1 MTKDEMQRIRENGRH
16 AARRIAELR
25 EEQGLSYAA
34 LSRRLGGSLNE
45 LALRRIER
53 IQRRI
58 DVDELFDLASALG
71 VSIGG
76 IVDGYVVEVGPN
88 AAADY
93 AEYERIEA
101 LPEVDREAIWAAI
114 DQEVKRDADQYRK
127 IKALVEGVE

>member
-1 MTKDEMQRIRENGRH
+1 M
-16 AARRIAELR
+16 
-25 EEQGLSYAA
+25 
-34 LSRRLGGSLNE
+34 
-45 LALRRIER
+45 
-53 IQRRI
+53 
-58 DVDELFDLASALG
+58 DELFDLASALG